1 MIKSVLAPAEFRR
14 GLHVAAAL
22 ACLLCMSL
30 AAHGQEAGFLDA
42 EHAFPLTVT
51 RGSGGHVSLQWQI
64 APGYYLYR
72 GRMKV
77 TPVPASARADLALP
91 PGVSKQDPNFGTVEV
106 YHGSVQAVVTAP
118 QATALQVVWQGCAEA
133 GLCFPPQQRT
143 VALSASAVPDLG
155 AAASRS
161 LPFDTAGASAS
172 GAPAPASALAESP
185 AVSTSQP
192 PRDTGASAPRRDVG
206 GDSGDRGIAQMLH
219 QRALIWT
226 LPLFLLLG
234 IGLAF
239 TPCVLPM
246 LPIVSTLIVGSGAGP
261 RRAFALSLAFVLAM
275 SAVYALLGV
284 GAALAGGSLQ
294 AVLQNPIAIGAS
306 AALFAALA
314 LSMFGWYELQLPALL
329 RDRLA
334 AASPRGGSVAGA
346 AAMGALS
353 ALLVSPCMTAPL
365 AGTLLYVAQT
375 GNMTMG
381 AALLFALGLGM
392 GVPMLVIGVVGARA
406 LPRPGPWMNRVKG
419 AFGFAMLATAILML
433 DRVVPAS
440 MAVLLWGA
448 WLTAVALT
456 VWSLPAT
463 GGARVPARSVA
474 AVAGLWGAAMVL
486 GASAGATDPLRPL
499 VGFAAGAGASG
510 AAAAQADPAAF
521 ETITDPLRLQARLE
535 AARTAGRPALVDFS
549 ADWCTSCKTIDR
561 EVFGDPAVRH
571 ALAGVVRLR
580 ADVTASDPAQQAFM
594 RTREVMGPPTVMLFD
609 AQGHERRA
617 DRLVGE
623 FTAADLLARL
633 REGTRG

>member
-294 AVLQNPIAIGAS
+294 AVLQNPVAIGAS

-381 AALLFALGLGM
+381 ATLLFALGLGM

-419 AFGFAMLATAILML
+419 AFGFAMLATAVLML

-486 GASAGATDPLRPL
+486 GGSAGATDPLRPL

-510 AAAAQADPAAF
+510 AAAAQADPASF
-521 ETITDPLRLQARLE
+521 ETITDPLRLQARLD
-535 AARTAGRPALVDFS
+535 AARAAGQPALVDFS

>member
-294 AVLQNPIAIGAS
+294 AVLQNPVAIGAS

-381 AALLFALGLGM
+381 ATLLFALGLGM

>member
-42 EHAFPLTVT
+42 DQAFPLTVT

-143 VALSASAVPDLG
+143 VALTGAAVPDFG
-155 AAASRS
+155 GTASRS

-172 GAPAPASALAESP
+172 GVQAPAPASAPAESP
-185 AVSTSQP
+185 AVSTPQP
-192 PRDTGASAPRRDVG
+192 PRGTAASAPRRDVG
-206 GDSGDRGIAQMLH
+206 GDSGDQGIAQLLH

-246 LPIVSTLIVGSGAGP
+246 LPIVSALIVGSNPGP

-294 AVLQNPIAIGAS
+294 AVLQNPVAIGAS

-375 GNMTMG
+375 GNMAMG

-419 AFGFAMLATAILML
+419 AFGFAMLATAVLML

-456 VWSLPAT
+456 LWSLPAT

-499 VGFAAGAGASG
+499 VAFAAGASG
-510 AAAAQADPAAF
+510 AAAAHADSGSF
-521 ETITDPLRLQARLE
+521 ETVTDPLRLQARLD
-535 AARTAGRPALVDFS
+535 AARAAGRPALVDFS

-561 EVFGDPAVRH
+561 EVFGDAVVRE
-571 ALAGVVRLR
+571 ALGGVMRLR
-580 ADVTASDPAQQAFM
+580 ADVTASDLAQQAFM
-594 RTREVMGPPTVMLFD
+594 RAHEVMGPPTVMLFD

-623 FTAADLLARL
+623 FTAAELLARL

>member
-294 AVLQNPIAIGAS
+294 AVLQNPVAIGAS

-381 AALLFALGLGM
+381 ATLLFALGLGM

-510 AAAAQADPAAF
+510 AAAAQADPASF
-521 ETITDPLRLQARLE
+521 ETITDPLRLQARLD
-535 AARTAGRPALVDFS
+535 AARAAGQPALVDFS

>member
-294 AVLQNPIAIGAS
+294 AVLQNPVAIGAS

-381 AALLFALGLGM
+381 ATLLFALGLGM

-510 AAAAQADPAAF
+510 AAAAQADPASF
-521 ETITDPLRLQARLE
+521 ETITDPLRLQARLD
-535 AARTAGRPALVDFS
+535 AARAAGQPALVDFS

-580 ADVTASDPAQQAFM
+580 ADVTASDPPQQALM
-594 RTREVMGPPTVMLFD
+594 RTHEVMGPPTVMLFD
-609 AQGHERRA
+609 VQGRERRA

>member
-42 EHAFPLTVT
+42 DQAFPLTVT
-51 RGSGGHVSLQWQI
+51 RGSRGHVSLQWQI

-294 AVLQNPIAIGAS
+294 AVLQNPVAIGAS

-381 AALLFALGLGM
+381 ATLLFALGLGM